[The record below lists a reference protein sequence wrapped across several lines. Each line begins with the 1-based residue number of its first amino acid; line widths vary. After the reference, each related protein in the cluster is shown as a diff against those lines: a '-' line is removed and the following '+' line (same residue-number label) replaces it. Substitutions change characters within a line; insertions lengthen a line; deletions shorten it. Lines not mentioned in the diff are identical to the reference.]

1 LKFTDEKF
9 ILTLIPQDPN
19 QNVTITITTGSNS
32 TTITPEVR
40 NDWYQIVINPS
51 DVGLF
56 DLTSDTTITFTNVK
70 YYKYTFGNS
79 DSPHFILHPTTTS
92 NILLTP
98 LGIQNLPK
106 NTINNINDFVT
117 LDEHTYTD
125 MYKL

>member
-9 ILTLIPQDPN
+9 ILTLIPQNSN
-19 QNVTITITTGSNS
+19 QNVTITITTGSTS
-32 TTITPEVR
+32 IPITLSG
-40 NDWYQIVINPS
+40 NDWYQVVIEPR

-56 DLTSDTTITFTNVK
+56 NLTSDTVITFTNVK

-79 DSPHFILHPTTTS
+79 DSPHFILHPTIAS
-92 NILLTP
+92 NILMTP

-125 MYKL
+125 MYKI